1 MKKVLVI
8 NPPNMPFTRQ
18 SLLIEPIDVLSV
30 ATFIQSLGNKVKVI
44 DMDVKMMKPKDIQ
57 NHILE
62 FAPSIIVIIF
72 DYHIPLHTTESI
84 PGINEISGIAQD
96 NGIKVIMGGKT
107 SNCYPKEFLQNSADI
122 VIHGEME
129 PALSELFLPEEWS
142 QESLSKIL
150 GISYKIGKRIY
161 STEKRIEKI
170 DLDSLPMPDR
180 SLIDLADYIEVRTIL
195 SSRGC
200 FGRCKFCATPLFWGN
215 FRARS
220 AKNVADEIEYLIK
233 TYSARK
239 ILFLDDNATASKTR
253 MHDIS
258 LEIIKRKIK
267 CRFGCLGTISTF
279 DIDTMKIMK
288 KAGFEWIHY
297 GAESGS
303 IKALTCQNK
312 GISPEDIKRVIKQT
326 KKIGLR
332 VRASFI
338 LDLPEID
345 EKGMRDTI
353 KLILDSKPDE
363 IRAHFLA
370 IRVGTEYHRTS
381 VHKTIPSQYI
391 HNNKST
397 NNLSLM
403 PKESILSYVDELS
416 QKLVKKGYLLI
427 NNISEWDD
435 IKKLKQ
441 KNPDLKFISF
451 CPARYGLGWGDS

>member
-30 ATFIQSLGNKVKVI
+30 ATFIQSLGNEVKVV
-44 DMDVKMMKPKDIQ
+44 DMDVKMMKPKDI
-57 NHILE
+57 IGKIID

-96 NGIKVIMGGKT
+96 NGIKVIIGGKT
-107 SNCYPKEFLQNSADI
+107 SNCYPKEFLQNRVDI

-129 PALSELFLPEEWS
+129 PALLELFLPEEWS
-142 QESLSKIL
+142 QESLSKIR

-161 STEKRIEKI
+161 SNEKRIEKI
-170 DLDSLPMPDR
+170 DIDSLPMPDR
-180 SLIDLADYIEVRTIL
+180 DLIDLTDYIEVRTIL

-200 FGRCKFCATPLFWGN
+200 FGRCKFCATPSFWGN
-215 FRARS
+215 FRGRS
-220 AKNVADEIEYLIK
+220 AKNVADEIEYLVK
-233 TYSARK
+233 KYSAKK

-253 MHDIS
+253 MMDIS
-258 LEIIKRKIK
+258 QEIIKRKIK
-267 CRFGCLGTISTF
+267 CSFGCLGTISTF
-279 DIDTMKIMK
+279 DIDTMRVMR

-303 IKALTCQNK
+303 LKALRCQNK
-312 GISPEDIKRVIKQT
+312 GISPEDIKRVIKET

-338 LDLPEID
+338 FDLPEID

-353 KLILDSKPDE
+353 KLIMDSEPDE

-370 IRVGTEYHRTS
+370 IRVGTEYHGIFGS
-381 VHKTIPSQYI
+381 ETIPSQYI
-391 HNNKST
+391 HNNEST
-397 NNLSLM
+397 NNLSMMSKELM
-403 PKESILSYVDELS
+403 QNYVDCLS
-416 QKLVKKGYLLI
+416 QKLVKKGYLLVDSI
-427 NNISEWDD
+427 TEWDD
-435 IKKLKQ
+435 VKKLKQ
-441 KNPDLKFISF
+441 KNPGIKFISF
-451 CPARYGLGWGDS
+451 CPARYGLEWGDS

>member
-44 DMDVKMMKPKDIQ
+44 DMDVKQMKPKGICDYMFG
-57 NHILE
+57 
-62 FAPSIIVIIF
+62 FAPDIVVIIF

-84 PGINEISGIAQD
+84 PGINEISEIAQD
-96 NGIKVIMGGKT
+96 NGIKVILGGKT
-107 SNCYPKEFLQNSADI
+107 SNCYPKLFLQNGVDI

-142 QESLSKIL
+142 QEALSKIQ
-150 GISYKIGKRIY
+150 GISYKISKKIY

-170 DLDSLPMPDR
+170 DLDSLPIPDR
-180 SLIDLADYIEVRTIL
+180 GLIDLADYIEVRTIL

-200 FGRCKFCATPLFWGN
+200 FGRCKFCATPSFWGN

-220 AKNVADEIEYLIK
+220 AKNVADEIEDLVK
-233 TYSARK
+233 RYSAKK

-253 MHDIS
+253 MRDIS
-258 LEIIKRKIK
+258 IEIIKRKIK
-267 CRFGCLGTISTF
+267 CSFGCLGTISTF
-279 DIDTMKIMK
+279 DIDTMRIMK

-303 IKALTCQNK
+303 RKALRCQNK
-312 GISPEDIKRVIKQT
+312 GISPRDINRVIKET

-345 EKGMRDTI
+345 EKGMKDTI
-353 KLILDSKPDE
+353 KLILDSEPDE

-370 IRVGTEYHRTS
+370 IRVGTEYHRTL
-381 VHKTIPSQYI
+381 VQDIIPSQYI
-391 HNNKST
+391 HNNEST
-397 NNLSLM
+397 NHLCMM
-403 PKESILSYVDELS
+403 PKELMQNYVDCLS

-427 NNISEWDD
+427 DSITEWDD
-435 IKKLKQ
+435 VKKLKR
-441 KNPDLKFISF
+441 KNPGLKFISF